1 VRYYPSADEAAAQA
15 CGFAAYFEKSAS
27 KWCRRT
33 ASRGYLGDSQGGFA
47 YDAPMIDISKD
58 FNFIFG
64 GLTPP
69 GEIIDFI
76 KAKSVVSLA
85 AGVFCGVLLA
95 MAEMSLI

>member
-1 VRYYPSADEAAAQA
+1 
-15 CGFAAYFEKSAS
+15 
-27 KWCRRT
+27 
-33 ASRGYLGDSQGGFA
+33 
-47 YDAPMIDISKD
+47 MIDISKD